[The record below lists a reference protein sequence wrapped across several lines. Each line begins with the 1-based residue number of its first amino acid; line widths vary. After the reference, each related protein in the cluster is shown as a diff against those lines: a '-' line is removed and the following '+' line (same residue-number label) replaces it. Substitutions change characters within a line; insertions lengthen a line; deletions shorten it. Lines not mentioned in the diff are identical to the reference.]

1 MKLKRVSKILLSTA
15 LVASSITHAAAC
27 TVLLYTDAKGRA
39 YTGRTLEFIG
49 SPPNQ
54 MVYYPAGTRMESI
67 SPNGQAAKT
76 FNTKHA
82 IFAVTVT
89 GVTPNAKQDSLH
101 EAINDQGLTFT
112 TNSLGGNISPNVHQ
126 VPQEKI
132 LSGLD
137 LGVWALGNFE
147 NVAQVK
153 RALENNEVEIWLPVV
168 PILGNDPM
176 PLHFGL
182 FDRSGAG
189 IVIEW
194 IDGKT
199 TVYDNPVGVMTNN
212 PPFPW
217 HLQNMSNFAHLT
229 NVDKNHGQ
237 FNRLKVSSFDSG
249 SALDNVP
256 SIQTSPGRFV
266 KAAFYANYAEKA
278 KTPEQAILTLSHVMN
293 NFDRPKNITV
303 DVSPDLPGGERDL
316 SNTKG
321 SKSSSEVTDWTVL
334 RDLSQNHFYIRT
346 INSLNYSK
354 FDLNK
359 LSALKETKVISM
371 KALDANTNLDG
382 THLFLQ

>member
-1 MKLKRVSKILLSTA
+1 MTLKMLSKALLSTV
-15 LVASSITHAAAC
+15 LVASGITNAAAC

-49 SPPNQ
+49 APPNQ
-54 MVYYPAGTRMESI
+54 MVYYPVGTRMESVT
-67 SPNGQAAKT
+67 PNGQQGKT
-76 FNTKHA
+76 FHTKHA

-89 GVTPNAKQDSLH
+89 GVTANAKQDSLH
-101 EAINDQGLTFT
+101 EATNDQGLTFT
-112 TNSLGGNISPNVHQ
+112 TNSLGGNISPNMSQ
-126 VPQEKI
+126 APQTKT
-132 LSGLD
+132 LSGMD
-137 LGVWALGNFE
+137 LGTWALGNFE

-153 RALENNEVEIWLPVV
+153 QALENKEVEVWLPVV
-168 PILGNDPM
+168 PILGTEPM
-176 PLHFGL
+176 PLHFAL
-182 FDRSGAG
+182 FDRTGAG

-194 IDGKT
+194 TNGQT

-237 FNRLKVSSFDSG
+237 FNRLKVSTFDSG

-303 DVSPDLPGGERDL
+303 DVPPDLPGGERDI
-316 SNTKG
+316 SNAKG
-321 SKSSSEVTDWTVL
+321 AKSLSEVTDWTVL

-354 FDLNK
+354 FDVNK
-359 LSALKETKVISM
+359 LSVLKETKVVSM
-371 KALDANTNLDG
+371 KTVDANTSLDA
-382 THLFLQ
+382 TDLFLK

>member
-1 MKLKRVSKILLSTA
+1 MKLKMLSKALLSTV
-15 LVASSITHAAAC
+15 LVASAITNAAAC

-49 SPPNQ
+49 APPNQ
-54 MVYYPAGTRMESI
+54 MVYYPVGTRMESVT
-67 SPNGQAAKT
+67 PHGQQGKT
-76 FNTKHA
+76 FHTKHA
-82 IFAVTVT
+82 IFAITVT
-89 GVTPNAKQDSLH
+89 GVTANAKQDSLH
-101 EAINDQGLTFT
+101 EATNDQGLTFT
-112 TNSLGGNISPNVHQ
+112 TNSLGGNISPNMSQ
-126 VPQEKI
+126 APQAKT
-132 LSGLD
+132 LSGMD
-137 LGVWALGNFE
+137 LGTWALGNFE

-153 RALENNEVEIWLPVV
+153 QALENKEVEVWLPVV
-168 PILGNDPM
+168 PILGAEPM
-176 PLHFGL
+176 PLHFAL
-182 FDRSGAG
+182 FDRTGAG

-194 IDGKT
+194 TNGQT

-237 FNRLKVSSFDSG
+237 FNRLKVSTFDSG

-303 DVSPDLPGGERDL
+303 DVPPDLPGGERDM
-316 SNTKG
+316 SNAKG
-321 SKSSSEVTDWTVL
+321 AKSLSEVTDWTVL

-354 FDLNK
+354 FDVNK
-359 LSALKETKVISM
+359 LSVLKETKVVSM
-371 KALDANTNLDG
+371 KTVDANTSLDA
-382 THLFLQ
+382 TDLFLK